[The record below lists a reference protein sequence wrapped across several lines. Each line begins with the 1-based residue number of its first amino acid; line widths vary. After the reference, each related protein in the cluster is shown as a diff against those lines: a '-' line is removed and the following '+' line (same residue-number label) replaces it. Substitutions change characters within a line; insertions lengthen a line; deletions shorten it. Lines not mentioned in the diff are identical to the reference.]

1 MKTRAAIAWE
11 PNRPLEIEEI
21 DLEGPKDGEVLVRI
35 VTTSLCHTDMFTLSG
50 RDPEGLFPAVLGH
63 EGCGIVEEVG
73 RGVTSVKPGD
83 HVIPLYTPE
92 DPNCP
97 YIKSGKTN
105 LCQTIRATQ
114 GRGVMPDGTSRFSYK
129 GKMIHHYMGT
139 STFSEYTVLPEIAVA
154 KISKDAPL
162 TKASVMGCA
171 IPTGMGAVR
180 NTAKVEPGATVAV
193 FGLGAVGMAVIQ
205 GAKMVGAGR
214 IIGIDT
220 NPNKFPLARDLGAS
234 ECVNP
239 KDFQQS
245 IHEVII
251 DMTNGGVDY
260 SFECIGNVDV
270 MRSALECCHKGW
282 GECTIIGVAGAGE
295 EVGGGDADHAAVG
308 ENTDTPADDA
318 YRTATTVFWDRYL
331 AGKTDEILP
340 GRYVLSVSAY
350 DYDLVTPYDHRE
362 RVARV
367 GDGQDFVRTGA
378 FQHALGDLHTT
389 FIVIDDQDAKRV
401 HGRSSCLKP
410 VRRGAP
416 GASDGGSRR

>member
-11 PNRPLEIEEI
+11 PNRPLEIEEV

-50 RDPEGLFPAVLGH
+50 KDPEGLFPAILGH
-63 EGCGIVEEVG
+63 EGVGIVEEIG
-73 RGVTSVKPGD
+73 RGVTSVQTGD
-83 HVIPLYTPE
+83 HVIPLYIPE

-105 LCQTIRATQ
+105 LCQTIRETQ
-114 GRGVMPDGTSRFSYK
+114 GRGVMPDGTSRFSHK

-154 KISKDAPL
+154 KISKEAPL
-162 TKASVMGCA
+162 AKASVMGCA

-180 NTAKVEPGATVAV
+180 NAAKVEPGSTVAV

-205 GAKMVGAGR
+205 GARLAGASR

-220 NPNKFPLARDLGAS
+220 NPNKFPLARTLGAGD
-234 ECVNP
+234 CINP
-239 KDFQQS
+239 KNFSQP

-260 SFECIGNVDV
+260 SFECIGNVKV

-282 GECTIIGVAGAGE
+282 GECTVIGVAGAGE
-295 EVGGGDADHAAVG
+295 EIATRPFQLVTGRVWRGSAFGGVRG
-308 ENTDTPADDA
+308 
-318 YRTATTVFWDRYL
+318 RSQ
-331 AGKTDEILP
+331 LP
-340 GRYVLSVSAY
+340 GMVDEWLRGEFDVDPYITHNMTHEQINTAFDLLHAGESTRSVIHFRPQ
-350 DYDLVTPYDHRE
+350 DTMLVNNLP
-362 RVARV
+362 
-367 GDGQDFVRTGA
+367 GK
-378 FQHALGDLHTT
+378 
-389 FIVIDDQDAKRV
+389 IVPA
-401 HGRSSCLKP
+401 
-410 VRRGAP
+410 
-416 GASDGGSRR
+416 

>member
-21 DLEGPKDGEVLVRI
+21 DLDGPKEGEVLIRI

-50 RDPEGLFPAVLGH
+50 ADPEGLFPAILGH
-63 EGCGIVEEVG
+63 EAVGVVEELG

-105 LCQTIRATQ
+105 LCQTIRKTQ
-114 GRGVMPDGTSRFSYK
+114 GQGVMPDGTSRVSYK

-154 KISKDAPL
+154 KISKEAPL
-162 TKASVMGCA
+162 AKASVMGCA

-205 GAKMVGAGR
+205 GAKMQGAAR

-220 NPNKFPLARDLGAS
+220 NPNKFELARSLGAHD
-234 ECVNP
+234 CINP
-239 KDFQQS
+239 ADFAQPIQD
-245 IHEVII
+245 VIVE
-251 DMTNGGVDY
+251 MTDGGVDY
-260 SFECIGNVDV
+260 SFECIGNVNV

-282 GECTIIGVAGAGE
+282 GECTVIGVAGAGE
-295 EVGGGDADHAAVG
+295 EI
-308 ENTDTPADDA
+308 
-318 YRTATTVFWDRYL
+318 ATRPFQ
-331 AGKTDEILP
+331 
-340 GRYVLSVSAY
+340 
-350 DYDLVTPYDHRE
+350 LVTG
-362 RVARV
+362 RVWR
-367 GDGQDFVRTGA
+367 GSA
-378 FQHALGDLHTT
+378 FGG
-389 FIVIDDQDAKRV
+389 VK
-401 HGRSSCLKP
+401 GRSELP
-410 VRRGAP
+410 DYVERYMQGEF
-416 GASDGGSRR
+416 